1 LRTRSR
7 PGGKVASSASFPVCG
22 GEQDTRAN
30 LNHVAVAASVIK
42 GPSVART
49 FSDSMYWIVPEDF
62 QLTEDAGTK

>member
-1 LRTRSR
+1 M
-7 PGGKVASSASFPVCG
+7 
-22 GEQDTRAN
+22 
-30 LNHVAVAASVIK
+30 NHVAVAASVIK